1 MGRDSERSRLPTS
14 GDLCCLRAP
23 KEFVVEGQVRLWSLS
38 ERRQHAV
45 AMSTPALVIAVER
58 SRIPKEPD
66 GERIMM
72 AQVQIDGMPFRIR
85 ADWLIPLDTHPQ
97 QRHI

>member
-1 MGRDSERSRLPTS
+1 MLSSHSHSERSSLPTS
-14 GDLCCLRAP
+14 GDLCHLQAP
-23 KEFVVEGQVRLWSLS
+23 KEFVVEGQVHLWSLS

-45 AMSTPALVIAVER
+45 AMSTPVLVISVEG

-66 GERIMM
+66 GDRIMM

-97 QRHI
+97 Q